1 MRGRSSNNQIVQ
13 VMMVTRKKEGL
24 SRTDATFR
32 KEERAREGTQAWQE
46 YEAEARAIEERTA
59 RLRALRLA
67 KEADGNKKPVQP
79 VEPTRKQPV
88 EATRKKRAVRSGS
101 GA

>member
-1 MRGRSSNNQIVQ
+1 
-13 VMMVTRKKEGL
+13 MVTRKKEGL

-46 YEAEARAIEERTA
+46 YQAEARAIEERTA

-67 KEADGNKKPVQP
+67 KEAESNEKAVRS
-79 VEPTRKQPV
+79 VEPAPKLTVEPARK
-88 EATRKKRAVRSGS
+88 TRAVRSRS